1 MVHFPPSHRA
11 AKSAVIELG
20 GLIARV
26 SEAPK
31 KPTTRSP
38 SAVVVTDGAMKDR
51 LAGVNAPLCE
61 STGID
66 PAAPLTSTIE
76 PAIEADDPSVHV

>member
-1 MVHFPPSHRA
+1 M
-11 AKSAVIELG
+11 AKSSLIDLG
-20 GLIARV
+20 GLISRA

-38 SAVVVTDGAMKDR
+38 SVVVVTDGATKDR
-51 LAGVNAPLCE
+51 LPGVNAPLCE

-66 PAAPLTSTIE
+66 AAAPLTSTIE
-76 PAIEADDPSVHV
+76 PAIEARDASDHV